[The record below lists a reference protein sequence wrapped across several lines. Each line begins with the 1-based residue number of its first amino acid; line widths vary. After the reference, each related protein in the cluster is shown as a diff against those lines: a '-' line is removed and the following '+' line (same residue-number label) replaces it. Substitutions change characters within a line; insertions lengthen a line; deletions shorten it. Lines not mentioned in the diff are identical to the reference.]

1 MDILNKTQRN
11 SSIELLR
18 IISMLLIV
26 IFHFCGRAYNLFS
39 PELLTNANTELS
51 KILLH
56 SLGQTGVPIFMFISG
71 FYGMKFKKNR
81 LIDMMIQCFIYTTV
95 FYLIAC
101 IIKPELWGTRVF
113 VLNLFGPSTQWF
125 FYSYVV
131 IYLFSDAINDF
142 LKGLSFKQFT
152 LIVIL
157 LLYFSIGLWIMKS
170 SALNVFSLFEL
181 YVIARY
187 TRLHLYERINR
198 YAVWLVLPTILLYLL
213 PAFIGWQ
220 FNCIDK
226 IQPYVNKYYNPFLI
240 ILCVPLIITADKYTF
255 YNKYINS
262 LASTALACLFI
273 HANSYFPSFAIPL
286 FHFEEYSIIRIVL
299 VSIGI
304 YLFCYVIEKLRV
316 YIQNLIFKRKYFF
329 L

>member
-1 MDILNKTQRN
+1 MDKLMKQRN
-11 SSIELLR
+11 STVELLR
-18 IISMLLIV
+18 IISMILIV
-26 IFHFCGRAYNLFS
+26 IFHFCGRAYD
-39 PELLTNANTELS
+39 LTNIETSNQDLEILS
-51 KILLH
+51 KLIFH
-56 SLGQTGVPIFMFISG
+56 SLGQAGVPIFMFISG

-95 FYLIAC
+95 FYLITC

-131 IYLFSDAINDF
+131 IYLFSDSINVY

-187 TRLHLYERINR
+187 TRLHLYGRINR

-213 PAFIGWQ
+213 PAYIGWQ

-240 ILCVPLIITADKYTF
+240 ILCVPLIITADKYAF
-255 YNKYINS
+255 YNRYINS
-262 LASTALACLFI
+262 FASTTLACYLI
-273 HANSYFPSFAIPL
+273 HESFYFPYFVKPY
-286 FHFEEYSIIRIVL
+286 FYFEEYSIIRIIL

-304 YLFCYVIEKLRV
+304 YLFCFVIEKLRCS
-316 YIQNLIFKRKYFF
+316 IIRK
-329 L
+329 

>member
-1 MDILNKTQRN
+1 
-11 SSIELLR
+11 
-18 IISMLLIV
+18 MLLIV

-142 LKGLSFKQFT
+142 LKGLSFSKH
-152 LIVIL
+152 
-157 LLYFSIGLWIMKS
+157 SI
-170 SALNVFSLFEL
+170 F
-181 YVIARY
+181 
-187 TRLHLYERINR
+187 RLDAHYSQ
-198 YAVWLVLPTILLYLL
+198 TYLC
-213 PAFIGWQ
+213 A
-220 FNCIDK
+220 
-226 IQPYVNKYYNPFLI
+226 
-240 ILCVPLIITADKYTF
+240 IT
-255 YNKYINS
+255 
-262 LASTALACLFI
+262 
-273 HANSYFPSFAIPL
+273 
-286 FHFEEYSIIRIVL
+286 
-299 VSIGI
+299 
-304 YLFCYVIEKLRV
+304 
-316 YIQNLIFKRKYFF
+316 Q
-329 L
+329 

>member
-1 MDILNKTQRN
+1 MNRNETIVHMVQRN
-11 SSIELLR
+11 STIELLR
-18 IISMLLIV
+18 IISMILIV
-26 IFHFCGRAYNLFS
+26 IFHFCGRAYDLMNIETSNQDL
-39 PELLTNANTELS
+39 ELLS
-51 KILLH
+51 KLIFH
-56 SLGQTGVPIFMFISG
+56 SLGQAGVPIFMFISG
-71 FYGMKFKKNR
+71 FYGMKFKKNK

-125 FYSYVV
+125 FYCYVV
-131 IYLFSDAINDF
+131 IYLFSDIINDF

-152 LIVIL
+152 LIVLL

-213 PAFIGWQ
+213 PAFIGWH

-273 HANSYFPSFAIPL
+273 HANSYFPSFANPL
-286 FHFEEYSIIRIVL
+286 FHFEEYSVIRIVL

-304 YLFCYVIEKLRV
+304 YLFCYAIEKLR
-316 YIQNLIFKRKYFF
+316 ISTQNLIFKRK
-329 L
+329 